1 MKCWTKLIKPPPESS
16 KVFSMAKFMSSWILF
31 DVAVLEDLWLALSL
45 LVSLWKLNLPACR
58 TFDYAAGKI
67 LILLSPIILGIS
79 TSSLPDFF
87 FFKVFLLDVGLR
99 ASWASLT
106 CLAFRLERIFPIKKR
121 ADELLGIA
129 RAQHPPTCSAKWCQ
143 RV

>member
-1 MKCWTKLIKPPPESS
+1 
-16 KVFSMAKFMSSWILF
+16 MAKFMSSWILF

-58 TFDYAAGKI
+58 KFDYAAGKI
-67 LILLSPIILGIS
+67 LLLLSPIILGIS

-106 CLAFRLERIFPIKKR
+106 CLAFRLESSFPIKNK
-121 ADELLGIA
+121 ELKN
-129 RAQHPPTCSAKWCQ
+129 S
-143 RV
+143 